1 MTNDKAFVLDTM
13 RRFGKQAAEELRNHA
28 DTMTGTELIDEED
41 YIPDFDANKDYTT
54 SPKGT
59 PVKVGEQVYKLVI
72 PHNPSHYPG
81 TTPET
86 NRTLWEI
93 AHTKNPA
100 KAKPFIE
107 PAGTSGMYYIDEV
120 CTEGGKIY
128 KSLTDNNV
136 YSPLAYP
143 QNWEEVTE

>member
-1 MTNDKAFVLDTM
+1 MTDKEYVLSIM
-13 RRFGKQAAEELRNHA
+13 RRFGKQAAEELRSRA
-28 DTMTGTELIDEED
+28 DTMTGTELLDEED
-41 YIPDFDANKDYTT
+41 YIPEFNAGKDYTT

-93 AHTKNPA
+93 SHTKNPA
-100 KAKPFIE
+100 KTKPFIE
-107 PAGTSGMYYIDEV
+107 PAGTSGMYYIGEV
-120 CTEGGKIY
+120 CAEGGKTY
-128 KSLTDNNV
+128 KSLADNNV
-136 YSPLAYP
+136 YSPSAYP
-143 QNWEEVTE
+143 QNWEEISE